1 MAMSS
6 TDRFSDAEIVEAWK
20 RNASPWTIAVRER
33 QIESRRLVTDQAMVD
48 AIVGCSPRAVL
59 DVGCGEGWLVR
70 ALARL
75 NIPAVGIDVVPAL
88 IEAATRAGDGD
99 FRVMSYEE
107 IMAGALDLSVDL
119 LACNFSLLGKQSVE
133 GLFLA
138 ARSLLGSGEPLI
150 VQTLH
155 PVVVCGD
162 HPYRDGW
169 RDGSWTGISG
179 DFSDP
184 APWYFRT
191 LESWSG
197 LFRANGFRLR
207 EIREPLH
214 PETQKPVSVIFI
226 GEPAV

>member
-1 MAMSS
+1 MSS
-6 TDRFSDAEIVEAWK
+6 THLFSDSNIVEAWK
-20 RNASPWTIAVRER
+20 RNASPWTTAVRER

-48 AIVGCSPRAVL
+48 AILSCSPRAVL

-75 NIPAVGIDVVPAL
+75 NIAAVGIDVVPEL
-88 IEAATRAGDGD
+88 IEAATHAGDGD
-99 FRVMSYEE
+99 FRVMSYGE
-107 IMAGALDLSVDL
+107 IAAGALDLSVDL
-119 LACNFSLLGKQSVE
+119 LACNFSLLGKESVE
-133 GLFLA
+133 ELFLA

-155 PVVVCGD
+155 PMVACGD
-162 HPYRDGW
+162 LPYRDGW

-179 DFSDP
+179 NFSDP

-191 LESWSG
+191 LESWNG
-197 LFRANGFRLR
+197 LFKASGFRLR

>member
-1 MAMSS
+1 MSS
-6 TDRFSDAEIVEAWK
+6 THLFSDSNIVEAWK
-20 RNASPWTIAVRER
+20 RNASPWTTAVRER

-48 AIVGCSPRAVL
+48 AILSCSPRAVL

-75 NIPAVGIDVVPAL
+75 NIAAVGIDVVPEL
-88 IEAATRAGDGD
+88 IEAATHAGDGD
-99 FRVMSYEE
+99 FRVMSYGE
-107 IMAGALDLSVDL
+107 IAAGALDLSVDL
-119 LACNFSLLGKQSVE
+119 LACNFSLLGKESVE

-155 PVVVCGD
+155 PMVACGD
-162 HPYRDGW
+162 LPYRDGW

-179 DFSDP
+179 NFSDP

-191 LESWSG
+191 LESWNG
-197 LFRANGFRLR
+197 LFKASGFRLR

>member
-1 MAMSS
+1 M
-6 TDRFSDAEIVEAWK
+6 
-20 RNASPWTIAVRER
+20 AVRER

-48 AIVGCSPRAVL
+48 AILSCSPRAVL

-75 NIPAVGIDVVPAL
+75 NIAAVGIDVVPEL
-88 IEAATRAGDGD
+88 IEAATHAGDGD
-99 FRVMSYEE
+99 FRVMSYGE
-107 IMAGALDLSVDL
+107 IAAGALDLSVDL
-119 LACNFSLLGKQSVE
+119 LACNFSLLGKESVK

-155 PVVVCGD
+155 PMVACGD
-162 HPYRDGW
+162 LPYRDGW
-169 RDGSWTGISG
+169 RDGLWTGISG
-179 DFSDP
+179 NFSDP

-191 LESWSG
+191 LESWNG
-197 LFRANGFRLR
+197 LFKASGFRLR

>member
-1 MAMSS
+1 M
-6 TDRFSDAEIVEAWK
+6 
-20 RNASPWTIAVRER
+20 RER

-48 AIVGCSPRAVL
+48 AILSCSPRAVL

-75 NIPAVGIDVVPAL
+75 NIAAVGIDVVPEL
-88 IEAATRAGDGD
+88 IEAATHAGDGD
-99 FRVMSYEE
+99 FRVMSYGE
-107 IMAGALDLSVDL
+107 IAAGALDLSVDL
-119 LACNFSLLGKQSVE
+119 LACNFSLLGKESVE

-138 ARSLLGSGEPLI
+138 ARSLLGPGEPLI

-155 PVVVCGD
+155 PMVACGD
-162 HPYRDGW
+162 LPYRDGW

-179 DFSDP
+179 NFSDP

-191 LESWSG
+191 LESWSK
-197 LFRANGFRLR
+197 LFTASGFRLR